1 MACAATTGT
10 GVAATSIGNHAE
22 TVGGG
27 RYGATVEPIEI
38 NAGTFYLRGL
48 RADDLIDDR
57 PALAEAFADESIL
70 RVVQTSDPD
79 VYIGMRAQR
88 WADESGCSWAIAEPT
103 TGRLLGEAGLEIGPD
118 GALAYC
124 WTLPGERGKGVAS
137 TALGAV
143 LRFGQGALDLVT
155 IRFRHPQ
162 YDHASARLAKS
173 CGLERDDLALVT
185 SGDILLTQWQV
196 TESGTSQ

>member
-1 MACAATTGT
+1 
-10 GVAATSIGNHAE
+10 
-22 TVGGG
+22 
-27 RYGATVEPIEI
+27 VEPIEI
-38 NAGTFYLRGL
+38 NAGTFYLRAL

-57 PALAEAFADESIL
+57 PALAEAFADESVL

-79 VYIGMRAQR
+79 VYIGMRAQQ
-88 WADESGCSWAIAEPT
+88 WADETGCSWAVAEPT
-103 TGRLLGEAGLEIGPD
+103 TGRLLGEAGLTLGSD

-155 IRFRHPQ
+155 IRFRHPVGEQ
-162 YDHASARLAKS
+162 AATHVAKS
-173 CGLERDDLALVT
+173 CGFVRHDQALVT
-185 SGDILLTQWQV
+185 SGDASLTEWYV
-196 TESGTSQ
+196 TDH